1 MKKLNKK
8 KLFLSLGS
16 VFALSSVVA
25 ITASCSQKST
35 LNYSQFYWT
44 SPTSDDDNGF
54 QTKYKSMAND
64 GKRALLMPGFQHP
77 EKLQNALAND
87 KFDANSIALILDAV
101 YNNDNKA
108 EFYKGADRVADVYFK
123 VDEAAFLGGIAAAY
137 MLNSNQSV
145 FGKDNKLTWGGYVA
159 LNAKNTT
166 NYLAGFDLGVK
177 WANEKLKGK
186 SVKQEGTQETKTWI
200 EVEQVYASESSA
212 GGFQPEND
220 NAKKIIRELIT
231 KGVDLI
237 LPVAITQVGV
247 AVTEAIT
254 TTSHNVGVIGVDV
267 EVENDEAINKKTDK
281 FINTNLSGNKNGVV
295 RFSITKRLDVATV
308 KLLENAISGQSLS
321 KGKDEIIIGS
331 EIDPRDKYK
340 LGVNT
345 VGNLSDGVVGISPSA
360 YHYVIDAFNL
370 AQANESDKIS
380 TYDQL
385 VNKITNDE
393 LFKTLDKKP
402 LVEGYLDVKKET
414 DNDAALLE
422 NKTIDPRVNGGT
434 LYKSAKGTYY
444 FYPVAKSTYISN
456 SSSNKFKEL
465 WDGAKTNEEKQ
476 SLIGLILSYAGAK
489 VKDGG
494 YSEATYNGLKEFYA
508 KHGIKIPTL

>member
-1 MKKLNKK
+1 
-8 KLFLSLGS
+8 
-16 VFALSSVVA
+16 
-25 ITASCSQKST
+25 
-35 LNYSQFYWT
+35 
-44 SPTSDDDNGF
+44 
-54 QTKYKSMAND
+54 
-64 GKRALLMPGFQHP
+64 
-77 EKLQNALAND
+77 
-87 KFDANSIALILDAV
+87 
-101 YNNDNKA
+101 
-108 EFYKGADRVADVYFK
+108 
-123 VDEAAFLGGIAAAY
+123 

-247 AVTEAIT
+247 AVTEAIAT
-254 TTSHNVGVIGVDV
+254 ASHNVGVIGVDV

-360 YHYVIDAFNL
+360 YHL
-370 AQANESDKIS
+370 
-380 TYDQL
+380 
-385 VNKITNDE
+385 
-393 LFKTLDKKP
+393 
-402 LVEGYLDVKKET
+402 
-414 DNDAALLE
+414 
-422 NKTIDPRVNGGT
+422 
-434 LYKSAKGTYY
+434 
-444 FYPVAKSTYISN
+444 
-456 SSSNKFKEL
+456 
-465 WDGAKTNEEKQ
+465 
-476 SLIGLILSYAGAK
+476 SLIHIWRCRRRLRCRSRWSPY
-489 VKDGG
+489 
-494 YSEATYNGLKEFYA
+494 
-508 KHGIKIPTL
+508 H